1 VTTGSLVSAPSAP
14 ALIDR
19 EPDVV
24 VALLARTEL
33 HRVDHQGRFVNWRT
47 LGDGPPLVLL
57 HGGHGNWLHWVRNI
71 DALAAR
77 HRVWVPDMP
86 GFGQSDDLDGHPH
99 DPRRLDRLVEAL
111 RATLEGLAGAV
122 TIDLAG
128 FSFGGLVAAQ
138 LAVRLAEARGGVGRL
153 ALLGPG
159 GHGGGRPRDVE
170 LADWRLND
178 PAARHAALR
187 QNLEAFMLHDR
198 RAADALALSV
208 HAQACEATRFRS
220 KALSRAGGL
229 QVALDRA
236 ACPVLLVWG
245 EHDVTGVPAELGPA
259 LCADRPQRHWMLVPE
274 AGHWVQY
281 EAADTV
287 NARLIRWFGDERVT

>member
-1 VTTGSLVSAPSAP
+1 MTGTIVSASSGQVF
-14 ALIDR
+14 IDR
-19 EPDVV
+19 VTDLMAE
-24 VALLARTEL
+24 LLARTEL
-33 HRVDHQGRFVNWRT
+33 HRVDHHGRFINWRM
-47 LGDGPPLVLL
+47 LGNGPPLVLL

-71 DALAAR
+71 DALAAH

-86 GFGQSDDLDGHPH
+86 GFGLSDDLDGLPH
-99 DPRRLDRLVEAL
+99 DPLRLDLLIEAL
-111 RATLEGLAGAV
+111 HATLEVLAGAV

-128 FSFGGLVAAQ
+128 FSFGGLVAAK
-138 LAVRLAEARGGVGRL
+138 LAVRLAAQRGGVGRL

-170 LADWRLND
+170 LADWRLTD

-198 RAADALALSV
+198 RAADAMALSI

-220 KALSRAGGL
+220 KALSQAGGL
-229 QVALDRA
+229 QAALDRA
-236 ACPVLLVWG
+236 GCPVLLIWG

-259 LCADRPQRHWMLVPE
+259 LCADRPQRQWVLVPE

-287 NARLIRWFGDERVT
+287 NARLIRWFGGERAA